1 MATGSFSY
9 GMSSYGGGYGTIKIE
24 LSETKSLIQGVEYQY
39 QILGNSGPDNTYVAT
54 AERIQGRLFL
64 IDNNFTIDEKD
75 PPFTPGRPIVIYVPG
90 TGVPLLETMITNITP
105 FEQESKQQ
113 QTTFN
118 TETINQTTGETLIIK
133 VYDGSNL
140 RKFNGMQSIPI
151 NEFIENNKDIPIIQI
166 DELSTNGQTVSTY
179 TSVIK
184 NKFGKKGQK
193 KKKKK
198 KKKFNLFK
206 SDSKSNVSAK
216 SDTSNTFTEIKGDTD
231 YNIMIDDPDNI
242 LGKFW
247 EISYIGTPPP
257 PPPMYEEE
265 PIEPIPASFPPAYQ
279 NSNNEGV
286 EGLLTGRKCS
296 NCQFFEAESGNC
308 SKWNA
313 IARDY
318 YWCAAWKTMEPVIA
332 QPNEFT
338 SRISQTSNSEDELY
352 NFFIERVKDPISQE
366 PNLSN
371 FLSPLNALHSTYN
384 AYLYGDSLRR
394 MVDSG
399 NAYDFDN
406 VPLNF
411 FFTDQDKFLSAIDF
425 INNGGLSE
433 FDIPEEEY
441 DSVQQHLC
449 TYTLNKKESSS
460 LPQEFPQSI
469 IINLYGNF
477 FGSPINILSQLD
489 FTNAKI
495 AYNPSRHV
503 LVDSRLVN
511 YESVGR
517 LHIDLVKPSIRER
530 VIKFLNDNSKDYNLD
545 NLSSVKFKQWIAD
558 RSFTSE
564 RWQDLYNYLLTISV
578 ISSTDQQLIELIQNT
593 LGEQLID
600 NPSTT
605 ILPFQTEVLA
615 GEESGV

>member
-1 MATGSFSY
+1 
-9 GMSSYGGGYGTIKIE
+9 
-24 LSETKSLIQGVEYQY
+24 
-39 QILGNSGPDNTYVAT
+39 
-54 AERIQGRLFL
+54 
-64 IDNNFTIDEKD
+64 
-75 PPFTPGRPIVIYVPG
+75 
-90 TGVPLLETMITNITP
+90 
-105 FEQESKQQ
+105 
-113 QTTFN
+113 
-118 TETINQTTGETLIIK
+118 
-133 VYDGSNL
+133 
-140 RKFNGMQSIPI
+140 
-151 NEFIENNKDIPIIQI
+151 
-166 DELSTNGQTVSTY
+166 
-179 TSVIK
+179 
-184 NKFGKKGQK
+184 
-193 KKKKK
+193 
-198 KKKFNLFK
+198 
-206 SDSKSNVSAK
+206 
-216 SDTSNTFTEIKGDTD
+216 
-231 YNIMIDDPDNI
+231 
-242 LGKFW
+242 
-247 EISYIGTPPP
+247 
-257 PPPMYEEE
+257 
-265 PIEPIPASFPPAYQ
+265 
-279 NSNNEGV
+279 
-286 EGLLTGRKCS
+286 
-296 NCQFFEAESGNC
+296 
-308 SKWNA
+308 
-313 IARDY
+313 
-318 YWCAAWKTMEPVIA
+318 MEPVIA